1 MGVRDGCIGVSLPS
15 APAPPRPHGDSLQQ
29 RGTDGGK
36 GEIEEEGWED
46 GERWGK
52 RQRKHEPGVK
62 WYGKVMSK
70 NHQVYCVC
78 AASRLPGARPAVSGQ
93 A

>member
-1 MGVRDGCIGVSLPS
+1 MGKMDFPWTIILFASFVGKFMS
-15 APAPPRPHGDSLQQ
+15 SLQQ